1 MFPSLRGGVV
11 FVAAW
16 LSIVWTAASPA
27 DSLAAGPQPVPPAA
41 FRSPVAVALVA
52 GGERVVTANA
62 DAGTLSLI
70 DPAFGVVLDELM
82 IGDEPAWVAALGPNR
97 VVATTLIGGDL
108 VIVSLVGDKLVETGR
123 LRLGFE
129 PEGLDVSADG
139 TTACVALSAVDRV
152 AIVDLATPAVRAEVV
167 VGRLPRFVACAA
179 DGRTAA
185 VTCSAESGVVIVDT
199 EAAEVVSRHPF
210 KGLNVGQPG
219 FAADGRTVWF
229 PWTYDGGSHPSR
241 GNIRRGWVTGS
252 RVGKL
257 SLDAGD
263 AAGELAGLTL
273 DVSGRAVGDVRG
285 LELLVEALG
294 SDVAASVWRAAA
306 RGLGQLNLAE
316 LDPLERARLQ
326 ERCLGALLAASGDGE
341 WVVRYAVAVALESLA
356 AQLPP
361 HTPAFSRSLSGL
373 DTLCKAAEDN
383 PAVVCLRAELAL
395 TRLRRP

>member
-1 MFPSLRGGVV
+1 M

-62 DAGTLSLI
+62 DAVTLSLI

-179 DGRTAA
+179 
-185 VTCSAESGVVIVDT
+185 
-199 EAAEVVSRHPF
+199 
-210 KGLNVGQPG
+210 
-219 FAADGRTVWF
+219 
-229 PWTYDGGSHPSR
+229 
-241 GNIRRGWVTGS
+241 
-252 RVGKL
+252 
-257 SLDAGD
+257 
-263 AAGELAGLTL
+263 
-273 DVSGRAVGDVRG
+273 
-285 LELLVEALG
+285 
-294 SDVAASVWRAAA
+294 
-306 RGLGQLNLAE
+306 
-316 LDPLERARLQ
+316 
-326 ERCLGALLAASGDGE
+326 
-341 WVVRYAVAVALESLA
+341 
-356 AQLPP
+356 
-361 HTPAFSRSLSGL
+361 
-373 DTLCKAAEDN
+373 
-383 PAVVCLRAELAL
+383 
-395 TRLRRP
+395 